1 MENERYLFSTSD
13 DNVSK
18 IIDFIWPVYK
28 EIFGIEKIYGKQC
41 IIYNDAE
48 SKHADTELG
57 TDSVKIKLALK
68 EPCMWNDMI
77 FQLAYEMCYCILRE
91 YKRQWKKERYL
102 SWYEET
108 VCNAFS
114 RYILKYSVEN
124 WNKCDL
130 SNINPEYSKY
140 IDEYLQMK
148 IKEEGTKQQENI
160 NKLYDIF
167 CENPKE
173 NIMII

>member
-108 VCNAFS
+108 V
-114 RYILKYSVEN
+114 
-124 WNKCDL
+124 
-130 SNINPEYSKY
+130 
-140 IDEYLQMK
+140 
-148 IKEEGTKQQENI
+148 
-160 NKLYDIF
+160 
-167 CENPKE
+167 
-173 NIMII
+173 